1 MSGGTGMS
9 DAQSPGLPPADPG
22 VNRLDRH
29 TRLCISLAARPSNV
43 GTRFHNFLYA
53 ELGLNFVYKAF
64 TTDDLAGAVTGIRAL
79 GIRGCGV
86 SMPYKQDVIGML
98 DALDPSADA
107 IGAVNTIVNDDGRLT
122 GYNTDVLAVQALLP
136 DGAGDDGPGPEPDSP
151 GPGGPGSGARGAGG
165 RSAGGRSALV
175 AGSGGMAA
183 AVVAA
188 LRRSGYTRITVA
200 ARNEST
206 GTALAARF
214 GIDRVRTV
222 GERTADVLV
231 NATPVGMAAAEPAA
245 AAGRAEGS
253 RPAGNA
259 DLPFPR
265 HTIAAADTV
274 MDVVAA
280 PPRTPLIALAEEP
293 GTHDGPG
300 TRTVTGDAVM
310 ALQAAE
316 QFRLYT
322 GVRPGEDLV
331 RRAREYSRRE

>member
-1 MSGGTGMS
+1 MSTQQPS
-9 DAQSPGLPPADPG
+9 APPSADPG
-22 VNRLDRH
+22 VHRLDRH

-64 TTDDLAGAVTGIRAL
+64 TTGDLAGAVTGIRAL

-98 DALDPSADA
+98 DALDPSAEA

-136 DGAGDDGPGPEPDSP
+136 DGAGGSGS
-151 GPGGPGSGARGAGG
+151 GPGGTGSGLRGV
-165 RSAGGRSALV
+165 GGRSALV
-175 AGSGGMAA
+175 AGSGGMAS

-188 LRRSGYTRITVA
+188 LRRSGYARITVA
-200 ARNEST
+200 ARNGST
-206 GTALAARF
+206 GRALAARF
-214 GIDRVRTV
+214 GAEWVPAA
-222 GERTADVLV
+222 GEHTAHVLI
-231 NATPVGMAAAEPAA
+231 NATPVGMGAPGRGATTDGPGDPAAAE
-245 AAGRAEGS
+245 
-253 RPAGNA
+253 
-259 DLPFPR
+259 LPFPR
-265 HTIAAADTV
+265 HAVAAADTV

-280 PPRTPLIALAEEP
+280 PPRTPLIVLAEEP
-293 GTHDGPG
+293 GTAEESA
-300 TRTVTGDAVM
+300 RRVITGDTVM

-322 GVRPGEDLV
+322 GVRPDDDQV